1 MSALFIRGMKGL
13 GDNLFQRPFVRAAAA
28 SQPVFIETPWPQ
40 IYADLFNVFP
50 VHCATS
56 LRTQAKNV
64 NAWAGEWHAPP
75 PRAREVSISYVGS
88 DLRRRSI
95 TETMERQIGATEERI
110 FFDLPAN
117 LPAPPNMPPYAV
129 VRPVTVRREWLN
141 EARNPYPE
149 HVAETAALMRARGLK
164 VILVAD
170 IDGRAEKLV
179 GDLPPHDSAFIEG
192 ELSVRQLLALVA
204 GAAAVAGGVGWLVP
218 AAIAAKTPAF
228 IIQGGQMAHN
238 APHVIT
244 DQRMDLTRVGWARP
258 DRPCACEDMTHNC
271 RKRISNLAEQFETW
285 AERAGL

>member
-1 MSALFIRGMKGL
+1 VSGLVIRGMKGL
-13 GDNLFQRPFVRAAAA
+13 GDNIFQRPFVRAAAA

-50 VHCATS
+50 VHCPTS

-64 NAWAGEWHAPP
+64 EAWGGEWHRPPSGAAEITVRYAP
-75 PRAREVSISYVGS
+75 S

-95 TETMERQIGATEERI
+95 TETIERLIGPSEERI
-110 FFDLPAN
+110 HFDLPAD
-117 LPAPPNMPPYAV
+117 LPAPPSMPPYAV

-149 HVAETAALMRARGLK
+149 HVAQAAALLRARGLK

-170 IDGRAEKLV
+170 IDGQAEKLV
-179 GDLPPHDSAFIEG
+179 GDLPPHDGAFLAG
-192 ELSVRQLLALVA
+192 ELGVSQLLALVR
-204 GAAAVAGGVGWLVP
+204 GAAAVAGGVGWIVP
-218 AAIAAKTPAF
+218 AAIAAQTPAF
-228 IIQGGQMAHN
+228 VIQGGQLAHN

-244 DQRMDLTRVGWARP
+244 DLRMNLTRVGWART

-271 RKRISNLAEQFETW
+271 RKRISNLPAQFETW